1 VGEAHEPH
9 GPQVGPVFAFT
20 AKHASTA
27 RFYSDIVGLAV
38 GEGGGDPNASWLKA
52 GNADVVFHSPE
63 DRETPPEIRAQ
74 SGFVVWFGVDDVK
87 GAYDKARAAKAVIG
101 DFYGDYFFARDPEGR
116 FIGVHANE
124 EHGHGPD
131 HEH

>member
-1 VGEAHEPH
+1 VS

-20 AKHASTA
+20 AQHAATA
-27 RFYSDIVGLAV
+27 AFYADLVGLPA
-38 GEGGGDPNASWLKA
+38 GPEADPSASWLKA

-63 DRETPPEIRAQ
+63 DRETPPEVRGQ
-74 SGFVVWFGVDDVK
+74 PGFVVWFGVDDVN
-87 GAYDKARAAKAVIG
+87 GAFDKAKAAKAVVG

-116 FIGVHANE
+116 FIGIHVNE
-124 EHGHGPD
+124 EHAHGHD